1 MWVSYVDFKI
11 DRDSA
16 ISSRQQ
22 IRAAIVQQVA
32 VGDLRVGDPLPS
44 VREFADRLGIAPMTV
59 TRVYTDLKSSGLIEA
74 RAGAGTFVAQSALS
88 RLGQSGTA
96 TGVWRAID
104 DLVADAAGRG
114 IGVADLVS
122 LIASRGQAVAAP
134 RVVMVG
140 LFMDATRSYAKRV
153 TAQTG
158 IAVDAIALQD
168 EDPDDDTLRAQLED
182 RDLVLTFAN
191 LHERLAALVPDQ
203 DILSLRFIP
212 AEGTRLALAALDPMA
227 NVVAVSRFA
236 DFMPILTLGVRRF
249 AAHVH
254 TVTSRVMD
262 APDLGEVLAVA
273 DVVVMSTGAET
284 AADAAPDHATL
295 IEYLHVPDPGDI
307 DRLVG
312 SRLGLV
318 IPHPR
323 EEVS

>member
-1 MWVSYVDFKI
+1 MDFKI

-44 VREFADRLGIAPMTV
+44 VRELADRLGIAPMTV

-96 TGVWRAID
+96 AGVWRAID
-104 DLVADAAGRG
+104 DLVGDAARRG

-122 LIASRGQAVAAP
+122 LIASRGQAVVVP

-140 LFMDATRSYAKRV
+140 LFADATRSYAKRV

-158 IAVDAIALQD
+158 IAVDSIALQD
-168 EDPDDDTLRAQLED
+168 EDPDDDTLRAQLTD
-182 RDLVLTFAN
+182 RDLILTFAN

-236 DFMPILTLGVRRF
+236 DFMPVLTLGVRRF
-249 AAHVH
+249 AAHVQA
-254 TVTSRVMD
+254 VTSRVMD
-262 APDLGEVLAVA
+262 APDLGEVLAAA
-273 DVVVMSTGAET
+273 DVVVMSTGAES

-312 SRLGLV
+312 SQLGLV
-318 IPHPR
+318 TPHPR
-323 EEVS
+323 EEAS